1 MNYKLIV
8 NILGR
13 VLLIEALLMLAPLS
27 VSLINNEGTYLGYV
41 LPMIGLLVVG
51 LPLSLIKLKD
61 KSIYAKEGFVIV
73 ALSWILMSL
82 IGCLP
87 FVINGEI
94 PYFFDALFEMTSGF
108 TTTGASILKNV
119 EVLSASANFW
129 RIFSH
134 FIGGMGVLVFV
145 LAVIPASNTGAM
157 HIFRAEAPGP
167 TATKFVSKLRFTARI
182 LYLIYIGL
190 TLILMCM
197 LLIGG
202 MSFYDAL
209 LHAFSTAGTGGFSTK
224 SASIMA
230 FDSVYIETV
239 IAVFMFLFGINFNV
253 FYLILIGKFA
263 KAFSGEE
270 LRTYFIIIIVAI
282 VAISINLLSVYEN
295 FFTALRYSSFQVAS
309 IISTTGF
316 VTADF
321 NLWPEFSKL
330 ILVALMIM
338 GACGGSTGG
347 GVKVSRLIILSKS
360 SSTDIKRLM
369 NPRAVLTTRFE
380 KETLGQNTI
389 SSVRTYILL
398 WLAIVV
404 ITTLLLSLDP
414 FGNILGD
421 FTGTLAC
428 IGNVGPGLE
437 AVGPASNFAGYTG
450 ASKGLL
456 SLVMIAGRLEIF
468 PMLILF
474 NYKTWKRA

>member
-13 VLLIEALLMLAPLS
+13 VLLIEAILMLAPLA
-27 VSLINNEGTYLGYV
+27 VSLINAEGTYLGYV
-41 LPMIGLLVVG
+41 LPMAGLLAVG

-82 IGCLP
+82 VGCLP

-94 PYFFDALFEMTSGF
+94 PYFFDAFFEMVSGF
-108 TTTGASILKNV
+108 TTTGATVLGNV
-119 EVLSASANFW
+119 EAVSKSANFW
-129 RIFSH
+129 RIYSH

-157 HIFRAEAPGP
+157 HIFRAESPGP

-190 TLILMCM
+190 TVILMLM
-197 LLIGG
+197 LLVGG

-224 SASIMA
+224 NASIMS
-230 FDSVYIETV
+230 FNSVYIEVV
-239 IAVFMFLFGINFNV
+239 IAVFMFIFGINFNV
-253 FYLILIGKFA
+253 FYLILIGKFT
-263 KAFSGEE
+263 KAFSSEE
-270 LRTYFIIIIVAI
+270 LRTYFIIVLVAI
-282 VAISINLLSVYEN
+282 IAISINLLSVYGN
-295 FFTALRYSSFQVAS
+295 FFTALRYSSFQVTS
-309 IISTTGF
+309 ILSTTGF
-316 VTADF
+316 TTADF

-330 ILVALMIM
+330 ILIALMIL

-347 GVKVSRLIILSKS
+347 GIKVSRLIILSKS
-360 SSTDIKRLM
+360 STTDIKKLM
-369 NPRAVLTTRFE
+369 NPRAVLATRFE
-380 KETLGQNTI
+380 KEPLGQDTI

-398 WLAIVV
+398 WLAIVG
-404 ITTLLLSLDP
+404 IATLLLSLDP
-414 FGNILGD
+414 FGDILSD

-428 IGNVGPGLE
+428 IGNVGPGLN

-450 ASKGLL
+450 VSKALL

-468 PMLILF
+468 PILILF
-474 NYKTWKRA
+474 NYKTWKKA